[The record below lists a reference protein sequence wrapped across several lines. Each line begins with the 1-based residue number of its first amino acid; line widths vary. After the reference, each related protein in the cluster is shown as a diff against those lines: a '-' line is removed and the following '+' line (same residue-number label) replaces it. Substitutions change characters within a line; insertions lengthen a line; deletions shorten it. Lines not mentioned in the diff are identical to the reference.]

1 MQQKLNNRIGT
12 ATSKET
18 LEISNRKVIVP
29 NKNTKKTLNK
39 YWGLIITPPFLSMNF
54 ENLRRGYY

>member
-1 MQQKLNNRIGT
+1 MKRMQQKLDNRIGT

-18 LEISNRKVIVP
+18 SEISKRGVIVP

-39 YWGLIITPPFLSMNF
+39 YWGLIITPPF
-54 ENLRRGYY
+54 

>member
-1 MQQKLNNRIGT
+1 MQQKLNNRIGK

-39 YWGLIITPPFLSMNF
+39 YWGLIITPSLFKHKF
-54 ENLRRGYY
+54 